1 MSANLPGDIKKST
14 GTVADGGVIWTAPTD
29 GSPQT
34 VVLGTADTKV
44 DGSVWK
50 TIANIVGALLGIW
63 LISMGVLIVIV
74 LLARR
79 RRGGTTQSRRNPRS
93 EKRAD

>member
-1 MSANLPGDIKKST
+1 MLFRS
-14 GTVADGGVIWTAPTD
+14 
-29 GSPQT
+29 
-34 VVLGTADTKV
+34 
-44 DGSVWK
+44 K

-79 RRGGTTQSRRNPRS
+79 RKRPTTRKPRS
-93 EKRAD
+93 MRTKPRATPDA